1 MTTQQHAKASA
12 RAYSQPPS
20 RLNTTDANIVVSEFP
35 LSANQRFRAEIIMR
49 DGKPTVAL
57 SRWKITAAGAR
68 RTGQTFEFG
77 AHRITAIAGLLDEVQ
92 RVVDTFNKTEAS

>member
-1 MTTQQHAKASA
+1 MTTQQHANASA

-20 RLNTTDANIVVSEFP
+20 RTTDANIVVSEFP
-35 LSANQRFRAEIIMR
+35 LNAYQRFRAEIVMR
-49 DGKPTVAL
+49 NGKPTVAL

-77 AHRITAIAGLLDEVQ
+77 AHRIAAIAGLLAEVQ
-92 RVVDTFNKTEAS
+92 RVVDTLNEAEAS